1 MFELVSGHTSNYSLI
16 VADITVHI
24 LTQRTENSQSIIHT
38 KEKHKGR
45 YTIIESKNYGTH
57 GSDIPQKKKSYE
69 NNDWVIFL
77 P

>member
-1 MFELVSGHTSNYSLI
+1 MSLSP
-16 VADITVHI
+16 DILATIH
-24 LTQRTENSQSIIHT
+24 LSWQTSQSIFSHKEQRILKASST